1 MYEGRGFRVAKLNRV
16 DPPMYDDYDDE
27 EEVLDRACENIDKNN
42 EEDDDDG
49 KTPLMRAAENNENSD
64 VL

>member
-1 MYEGRGFRVAKLNRV
+1 VAKLKRV

-42 EEDDDDG
+42 EEDDDG

>member
-1 MYEGRGFRVAKLNRV
+1 MYEGRGFRMAKLKRV

-27 EEVLDRACENIDKNN
+27 EEVLDRAWANIDKNN